1 MNRNNSNMFVSCRP
15 QWAFYFYFMVILYFM
30 WLTLRW
36 AVEFTVDRSQH
47 TVNTHADTH
56 YHHPVLLAGGF
67 RFSSL
72 WSSAELWSS
81 TAHRGQPA
89 PFGSCRWLQRA
100 RYYSISFRFTVWCCA
115 VSADRFS
122 HLPLH
127 SHFHPEGSYRR
138 TQQPTLRKEMNERPF
153 ISNTKLRSKTPP
165 LSDLIDKSASVWS
178 SWSSK
183 WIPPEEVSL
192 AQRASLPRLC
202 DWCLLSGPELQVHNQ
217 SKWANACWMRSTHT
231 NTGAVSCKTADS
243 NMEFFTQY
251 RQARVLTSQSGETPS
266 DWLHPDVWT
275 PLKGAACKIVVKAGT
290 VITITPL
297 VSVFSFRHALAFLFS
312 KASS

>member
-1 MNRNNSNMFVSCRP
+1 
-15 QWAFYFYFMVILYFM
+15 MVDSL
-30 WLTLRW
+30 LGSR
-36 AVEFTVDRSQH
+36 VHVDRSQH

-56 YHHPVLLAGGF
+56 CHHPVLLAGGF

-100 RYYSISFRFTVWCCA
+100 RYYYVSFRFTVWCCS
-115 VSADRFS
+115 VLADTFS

-127 SHFHPEGSYRR
+127 SHFHREGSYRR
-138 TQQPTLRKEMNERPF
+138 TQQPTLRKEMNKRPF

-183 WIPPEEVSL
+183 WIRPEDVSL

-217 SKWANACWMRSTHT
+217 SKWANACWDPLTPTLVLFLAKQLILIWNFLHNSD
-231 NTGAVSCKTADS
+231 KP
-243 NMEFFTQY
+243 EFSRHNQVRRRLIGYTLMFGLLLKVQH
-251 RQARVLTSQSGETPS
+251 ARLWPKLVLLSQ
-266 DWLHPDVWT
+266 LHHWWVC
-275 PLKGAACKIVVKAGT
+275 L
-290 VITITPL
+290 
-297 VSVFSFRHALAFLFS
+297 ALS
-312 KASS
+312 MP